1 MLVMAGDDDVVEAEH
16 NTLRLFRALPRVRLA
31 IVPSGSHEIPL
42 DKPEAVTALILD
54 FLDG

>member
-16 NTLRLFRALPRVRLA
+16 TLRLFRALPRARLA